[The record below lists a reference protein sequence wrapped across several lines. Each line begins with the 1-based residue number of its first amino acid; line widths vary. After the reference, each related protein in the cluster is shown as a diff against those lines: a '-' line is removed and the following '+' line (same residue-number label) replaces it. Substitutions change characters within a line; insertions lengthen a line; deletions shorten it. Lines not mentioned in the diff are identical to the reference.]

1 MTINFTPT
9 PVLYIFI
16 GLIVGILIGW
26 AIGFFDSN
34 GRADKKIKIAE
45 ANAET
50 KIREAEKKIAQADE
64 QFSLESRLSPSVK
77 DDPGLLRLKKNNGRI
92 TVEMDGAQLPEVLS
106 AERKKR
112 LIELISNF
120 RPWLESGGQSQQVA
134 AAPAASV
141 NVLRPSTPA
150 SVQAPAQKPEEKNIA
165 TLSIV
170 NQIDTVLQ
178 ARLMNTQFAK
188 NGIRLQE
195 SALGGVEVYVGLQK
209 FSTIDDVPD
218 EAIKSE
224 IRAAIAEWEEKYT
237 PGM

>member
-26 AIGFFDSN
+26 AIGYFDSN
-34 GRADKKIKIAE
+34 GRTDKKIKIAE

-50 KIREAEKKIAQADE
+50 KIREAEKKIAQAEE
-64 QFSLESRLSPSVK
+64 QISLESRLSPSVK
-77 DDPGLLRLKKNNGRI
+77 DDPGLLRLKKNNSRI
-92 TVEMDGAQLPEVLS
+92 TVEMDGVQLSDMLS

-120 RPWLESGGQSQQVA
+120 RPWLESGQSQQA
-134 AAPAASV
+134 AATPAAPINTVRS
-141 NVLRPSTPA
+141 STPA
-150 SVQAPAQKPEEKNIA
+150 SVQTPAQKPEEKNIA

-170 NQIDTVLQ
+170 HQIDTVLQ
-178 ARLMNTQFAK
+178 TRLMNTQFAK
-188 NGIRLQE
+188 SGIRLQE
-195 SALGGVEVYVGLQK
+195 SVQGGVEVYVGLQK
-209 FSTIDDVPD
+209 FSSVDDVPD

>member
-1 MTINFTPT
+1 MTI
-9 PVLYIFI
+9 LYVFI
-16 GLIVGILIGW
+16 AVIVGW
-26 AIGFFDSN
+26 VIGFVDSN
-34 GRADKKIKIAE
+34 MRTEKKIKAAE
-45 ANAET
+45 ANAEI

-120 RPWLESGGQSQQVA
+120 RPWLESGQNQQA
-134 AAPAASV
+134 AATPAAPI
-141 NVLRPSTPA
+141 NTMRPSTPA
-150 SVQAPAQKPEEKNIA
+150 SVQPQSQKPEEKNIG

-178 ARLMNTQFAK
+178 TRLMNTQFAK
-188 NGIRLQE
+188 SGIRLQE
-195 SALGGVEVYVGLQK
+195 SAQGGVEVYVGLQK
-209 FSTIDDVPD
+209 FSTVDDVPD
-218 EAIKSE
+218 EGIKSE

>member
-16 GLIVGILIGW
+16 GLIVGVLIGW
-26 AIGFFDSN
+26 AIGYFDSN
-34 GRADKKIKIAE
+34 GRTDKKIKIAE
-45 ANAET
+45 ANAES

-92 TVEMDGAQLPEVLS
+92 TVEMDGTQLSEVLS
-106 AERKKR
+106 ADRKKR

-120 RPWLESGGQSQQVA
+120 RPWLESGQSQQ
-134 AAPAASV
+134 PATPI
-141 NVLRPSTPA
+141 NTMRPSTPA
-150 SVQAPAQKPEEKNIA
+150 SVQPQAQKPEEKNIG

-178 ARLMNTQFAK
+178 TRLMNTQFAK
-188 NGIRLQE
+188 SGIRLQE
-195 SALGGVEVYVGLQK
+195 SVQGGVEVYVGLQK
-209 FSTIDDVPD
+209 FSTVDDVPD